1 MTPTN
6 RGDIGK
12 RIRFARS
19 ELASLRVAELAAE
32 LGVLPITV
40 YRWET
45 AQRRVSLD
53 TLERIADFL
62 HVSRAW
68 LVTGHGEARAA

>member
-1 MTPTN
+1 MPTT
-6 RGDIGK
+6 RGGEIGE
-12 RIRFARS
+12 RIRYARA
-19 ELASLRVAELAAE
+19 ELATMRVATLAAE

-45 AQRRVSLD
+45 GKRMASLQ

-62 HVSRAW
+62 RVSRAW
-68 LVTGHGEARAA
+68 LLTGQGEARAA

>member
-1 MTPTN
+1 MPAIS
-6 RGDIGK
+6 GEIGK

-19 ELASLRVAELAAE
+19 ELAMCRVAELAQH

-45 AQRRVSLD
+45 GKRQPSVPTLESIAAFLRVS
-53 TLERIADFL
+53 F
-62 HVSRAW
+62 AW
-68 LVTGHGEARAA
+68 LVSGEGEARAA

>member
-1 MTPTN
+1 MPTI

-12 RIRFARS
+12 RIRFARG
-19 ELASLRVAELAAE
+19 ELATLRVAELAAE

-45 AQRRVSLD
+45 GKRRPSIE
-53 TLERIADFL
+53 TLEAIADFL
-62 HVSRAW
+62 RVSRAW
-68 LVTGHGEARAA
+68 LITGHGEARAA